1 MRTIINN
8 GVMLVAAALL
18 GAAAAPAATH
28 EYRVTLSEDLQ
39 RLDVVA
45 RLDGSVRHVS
55 ARRPEAR
62 DYLAEAYGCDGAR
75 LPRTGSRL
83 TSPSGNLTCF
93 TYAVELGRA
102 ARANSRLQAFG
113 PDTLVLPV
121 NDWLWRP
128 QLGGNDE
135 IVVTFDLPQDAN
147 VSVPWQ
153 PVDGRPGTF
162 RLRSSPRSG
171 SPLAVFGQFDAS
183 VVSIGE
189 ARLRIVALPS
199 RRGPMNPAVADWIGE
214 TAANIS
220 LAYGRFPNPD
230 ARVLLFPVTGRP
242 GGSAVPFGRVVRDG
256 GETVELLVDPDQ
268 PESAFLGD
276 WTATHEF
283 THLMLPY
290 VGRNDRWV
298 SEGFAQ
304 YYQNVLLARAGRYS
318 PDEAWRKIGEG
329 LERGRRSVPHL
340 SPDEA
345 ASAAERNTRMKIYW
359 SGAAL
364 ALIAD
369 VELRRR
375 SGGKE
380 TLDTALD
387 RLQAC
392 CLPSRRTWTAR
403 KLFAKLDELV
413 ATPLFVDLYDRHA
426 DAAGFPD
433 FDEYLDAA
441 ELAEIRAAIT
451 ARRYTDRPGSQELR
465 RHDRK

>member
-1 MRTIINN
+1 
-8 GVMLVAAALL
+8 MLVAAALFS
-18 GAAAAPAATH
+18 ATAAPAATH
-28 EYRVTLSEDLQ
+28 EYRVALSDDLRQ
-39 RLDVVA
+39 LDVEA
-45 RLDGSVRHVS
+45 RLDGSLRYVS
-55 ARRPEAR
+55 ARRRDAR
-62 DYLAEAYGCDGAR
+62 DYLVEAHTCDGDR
-75 LPRTGSRL
+75 LPRSGSRL
-83 TSPSGNLTCF
+83 TSTTGNLTCF
-93 TYAVELGRA
+93 TYSVDLDKA
-102 ARANSRLQAFG
+102 ADENPRLQAFG
-113 PDTLVLPV
+113 RNTLVVPV

-128 QLGGNDE
+128 RLGSDDE
-135 IVVTFDLPQDAN
+135 IVVTFDLPRDMK

-153 PVDGRPGTF
+153 QVDDRPATF
-162 RLRSSPRSG
+162 RLRASPRSG
-171 SPLAVFGQFDAS
+171 SPLAVFGRFDAS

-189 ARLRIVALPS
+189 ANLRIVALPS
-199 RRGPMNPAVADWIGE
+199 RRGPIDPAVADWIGE
-214 TAANIS
+214 TAANIT

-283 THLMLPY
+283 SHLMLPY
-290 VGRNDRWV
+290 VGRDDRWV

-318 PDEAWRKIGEG
+318 SDEAWRKIGEG
-329 LERGRRSVPHL
+329 LERGRRSAPHL

-345 ASAAERNTRMKIYW
+345 ASTAERNTRMKIYW

-369 VELRRR
+369 VELRRQ

-380 TLDTALD
+380 SLDTALE

-403 KLFAKLDELV
+403 ELFAKLDELV

-426 DAAGFPD
+426 EAAGFPD
-433 FDEYLDAA
+433 FDEYLSSA
-441 ELAEIRAAIT
+441 ELAETRATIT
-451 ARRYTDRPGSQELR
+451 ARRYTDGPGVQELR